1 MSEVN
6 NELWKLGVA
15 AKTQHN
21 EVAPAQYELAPLYT
35 TINIAADHNH
45 LVMEVLQ
52 KVALHHG
59 FVCLLH
65 EKPFAGVNGSGK
77 HVNWSLSTDDGMNL
91 LDPGTTPHDN
101 LVFLVFLSA
110 VIRAVDKYS
119 KLLRAMVATTGNE
132 HRLGAN
138 EAPPAIVSIFLGEE
152 LTRIIDNL
160 AEGGSI
166 SSKKGSTLELGVS
179 TLPPLPKDSTDR
191 NRTSPFAFTGN
202 KFEFRMVGS
211 SQSTSSPAATLNTI
225 MAETLREIADQLEKA
240 GDVKSKTREIL
251 EKIARDHRRII
262 FNGDNYTNEWVK
274 EAEKRGLPNLR
285 SSVDSIATLCLHENL
300 EVFEKN
306 EVLSKSEMH
315 ARMEINFETY
325 AKRVN
330 IEALTTLK
338 ISKRQIIPEAAAYT
352 GELGGIISSVESA
365 GAKATTQS
373 ALLEEANELLTSL
386 CKATGALESIL
397 DKARGISEVHAKA
410 KAYHDKVIPAMAE
423 VRKAADGLE
432 TIIDANM
439 WPLPTYAEM
448 LFLR

>member
-1 MSEVN
+1 GIS
-6 NELWKLGVA
+6 

-21 EVAPAQYELAPLYT
+21 EVAPAQFELAPLYT
-35 TINIAADHNH
+35 TINIAADHNQ

-52 KVALHHG
+52 KVALHHD

-91 LDPGTTPHDN
+91 LEPGSTPHDN
-101 LVFLVFLSA
+101 MVFLVFLHA
-110 VIRAVDKYS
+110 VIKAVDKYS
-119 KLLRAMVATTGNE
+119 NLLRAMVANSGNE

-152 LTRIIDNL
+152 LTKIVDSL
-160 AEGGSI
+160 AEGGTTS
-166 SSKKGSTLELGVS
+166 SSKGVNIELGVS

-211 SQSTSSPAATLNTI
+211 SQSPSSPAAALNTI
-225 MAETLREIADQLEKA
+225 VADTLCEIADQLEKA
-240 GDVKSKTREIL
+240 KDIPAAVRKVL
-251 EKIARDHRRII
+251 QKIARDHRRIL
-262 FNGDNYTNEWVK
+262 FNGDNYTNEWVE
-274 EAEKRGLPNLR
+274 EAAKRGLPNLR
-285 SSVDSIATLCLHENL
+285 SSVEAIGTLCSPENIGAFSRMG
-300 EVFEKN
+300 VM
-306 EVLSKSEMH
+306 SKSEMH

-325 AKRVN
+325 TKLIN
-330 IEALTTLK
+330 IEAGTT
-338 ISKRQIIPEAAAYT
+338 ISMARRQILPVAAEYT
-352 GELGGIISSVESA
+352 GELAAIVSEVKAVGLKGETQMIMLEKASA
-365 GAKATTQS
+365 FLDELFTCVGRLETVLASTQS
-373 ALLEEANELLTSL
+373 V
-386 CKATGALESIL
+386 KDIR
-397 DKARGISEVHAKA
+397 ARA
-410 KAYHDKVIPAMAE
+410 KAYHDGVIPAMLA

-432 TIIDANM
+432 TVVDAGM